1 MSTSSL
7 PAPPETGSFDPVLLA
22 VLANRFEAI
31 VREMSNTL
39 LRSGRSAVLSMA
51 RDFSCSIVTA
61 DNQLLAAA
69 EGLPVHVF
77 GSHLLTRA
85 MTEIHDDLAPGDAFL
100 HNDPYLGNTHHA
112 DHTVLVPVFVGG
124 EHLFTAV
131 AKAHQADCGNS
142 LPTTYMPFS
151 ADIYEEGA
159 VSFPCIRVQKD
170 RQDVDD
176 VIRACRRRIRV
187 PDQWYGDFLAGLG
200 AARIGERRLEELAAK
215 YGVETLREFVAE
227 WFDYSERRMAQA
239 LTTLPAGRVVGH
251 GRHDSVPAVPDG
263 IPIKVI
269 VDVEPEEGRVTI
281 DLRDNI
287 DCVPAGLNES
297 EACAMNNVITGLFNV
312 LEGDVP
318 HNAGSF
324 RRIEI
329 LLRENCVVGIPPH
342 PVSCSMATTN
352 VADRLVNITQSA
364 FADVGD
370 GLGVAEGGEAMGV
383 GLAVVSGRDRRRGN
397 APYVNQLYTGSSGGP
412 GSPHADGWLTYC
424 LPVCAGLIYRDSVE
438 VDEQKYP
445 LHFKSVEVVQDGG
458 GAGRFRGAPPT
469 KVVYG
474 PREEPMICAYTADGY
489 ENPARGV
496 RGGED
501 GCRPYAAKL
510 RVDGSE
516 VPLPMISQERI
527 EPGEF
532 VVGIEAGGGGYGS
545 PFERDPE
552 RVLHDVLER
561 WVSPEAAREQ
571 YGVALRA
578 TGSALDPYVV
588 DAAATERLRDGRA
601 AG

>member
-1 MSTSSL
+1 MSSSAAV
-7 PAPPETGSFDPVLLA
+7 PAETDQFDPVLLA

-61 DNQLLAAA
+61 GNELLAAA

-85 MTEIHDDLAPGDAFL
+85 MTDIHDDLAPGDAFL

-112 DHTVLVPVFVGG
+112 DHTVLVPVFVGD

-131 AKAHQADCGNS
+131 AKAHQADVGNS
-142 LPTTYMPFS
+142 IPTTYMPFS
-151 ADIYEEGA
+151 PDIYEEGA
-159 VSFPCIRVQKD
+159 ISFPCVRVQRD
-170 RQDVDD
+170 YQENDD
-176 VIRACRRRIRV
+176 IIRMCRRRIRV

-200 AARIGERRLEELAAK
+200 AARIGERRLGELAEK
-215 YGVETLREFVAE
+215 YGVETLREFVRE
-227 WFDYSERRMAQA
+227 WFDYSERRMAHA
-239 LTTLPAGRVVGH
+239 ISTLPSGRVVGH

-263 IPIKVI
+263 IPIKVDI
-269 VDVEPEEGRVTI
+269 DVDHAAGRVTI

-297 EACAMNNVITGLFNV
+297 EACAVNNVISGLFNV

-324 RRIEI
+324 RRIEVQ
-329 LLRENCVVGIPPH
+329 LRENCVVGIPVH
-342 PVSCSMATTN
+342 PTCCSMATTN

-364 FADVGD
+364 FADIGD
-370 GLGVAEGGEAMGV
+370 GLGLAEGGEAMGV
-383 GLAVVSGRDRRRGN
+383 GLAVVSGKDWRRDG

-412 GSPHADGWLTYC
+412 ASPVADGWLTYC
-424 LPVCAGLIYRDSVE
+424 LPVCAGLIYRDSIE

-445 LHFKSVEVVQDGG
+445 LHFRSIEVVEDGG

-469 KVVYG
+469 RIVYG
-474 PREEPMICAYTADGY
+474 PREMPMIAAYTADGF

-496 RGGED
+496 RGGRE
-501 GCRPYAAKL
+501 GCQPYAGKL
-510 RVDGSE
+510 LVDGTE
-516 VPLPMISQERI
+516 VALPMLSQERI
-527 EPGEF
+527 EPGEWI
-532 VVGIEAGGGGYGS
+532 VGMEAGGGGYGD
-545 PFERDPE
+545 PLQRDPE
-552 RVLHDVLER
+552 RVLHDVREG
-561 WVSPEAAREQ
+561 WVSRGAAEAI
-571 YGVALRA
+571 YGVAF
-578 TGSALDPYVV
+578 TGEVDDETLAV
-588 DAAATERLRDGRA
+588 DAEATARLRGGSD
-601 AG
+601 